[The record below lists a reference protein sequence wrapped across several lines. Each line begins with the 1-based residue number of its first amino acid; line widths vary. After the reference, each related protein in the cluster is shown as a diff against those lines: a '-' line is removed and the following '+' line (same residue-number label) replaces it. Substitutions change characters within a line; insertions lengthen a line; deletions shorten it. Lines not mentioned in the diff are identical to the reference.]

1 MSTIPNPRKNSYGFT
16 VRIDCGTDLSG
27 FTGQTGRDI
36 SIYCSASSNGGF
48 RLNVSASTAFVGN
61 STIYSSAEGLTFQS
75 AQWVY
80 GQMLTADAFATADTY
95 NLWVVASATGK
106 HFISPVQT
114 ITVDS

>member
-1 MSTIPNPRKNSYGFT
+1 MTNPRRLSFGYT
-16 VRIDCGTDLSG
+16 VRIDCGTDMSV
-27 FTGQTGRDI
+27 FAGQTGRDI

-48 RLNVSASTAFVGN
+48 RLNLSASTAFVGA
-61 STIYSSAEGLTFQS
+61 STVYSSAEGLTFAS
-75 AQWVY
+75 GQWVY
-80 GQMLTADAFATADTY
+80 GNMLTADAFATADVY

>member
-1 MSTIPNPRKNSYGFT
+1 MASFA
-16 VRIDCGTDLSG
+16 
-27 FTGQTGRDI
+27 GQAGRDI
-36 SIYCSASSNGGF
+36 SILCSASSNGGF
-48 RLNVSASTAFVGN
+48 RLNLSASTVFIGH
-61 STIYSSAEGLTFQS
+61 STVYSSAEGLTFAS

-80 GQMLTADAFATADTY
+80 GQTLTADAFATADVY